1 MSRAYVYDVGGLVM
15 GEKEIL
21 EDTTRSTGRDALKKN
36 VQAAIALSGAIRS
49 TLGPKGLDKLL
60 IDDDGRTLVTND
72 GVTVLETAKVE
83 HPVAKMVIGA
93 SSLQDKIAKDGTT
106 STVIIASEM
115 LRNAWELVVQGIH
128 PAVISRGFRMAEQK
142 VIEAIDELSLE
153 GNNDLFKKAV
163 ISALS
168 GKGHDSLKEIVSEL
182 SLKAVEIVSEES
194 EKIDRS
200 KIKIISQT
208 GSSIKESEVIQ
219 GLVLAKK
226 RIDSSMP
233 KRVKNGDVLLINGGI
248 ERRSF
253 SSDMKLNVTTPG
265 VLESFRNKE
274 RQMLNEQISKLRDLG
289 VNVVAC
295 KEGIDD
301 DVKSELVKL
310 GIQAFRRVS
319 KSDLDLLSKS
329 CNATIVHDVMS
340 ATKENV
346 GKCLSSSNK
355 TLGGLE
361 HWVVDADGGGTTII
375 IRGSTV
381 DVIGEVERCF
391 DDSLG
396 VVCQMFE
403 DGRLLPG
410 GGATYVALAR
420 LLRRYAETIPD
431 REQLAIEAYGDALE
445 VIVRVLAENGGMDP
459 IESLLSVV
467 STQTNLN
474 SDRQGLNL
482 YTGNVE
488 DMVDS
493 GIIEPLGIIRQAIIG
508 ATEASISI
516 LRIDD
521 VLWAKQ
527 DIEIPELPGN

>member
-1 MSRAYVYDVGGLVM
+1 M

-21 EDTTRSTGRDALKKN
+21 EDTTRTTGRDALKKN

-128 PAVISRGFRMAEQK
+128 PAVIGRGFRMAEQK
-142 VIEAIDELSLE
+142 VIEEIEKLTLE
-153 GNNDLFKKAV
+153 GNKVLFKKAV

-182 SLKAVEIVSEES
+182 SLTAVGIVSDEG

-208 GSSIKESEVIQ
+208 GSSIKVIQ

-226 RIDSSMP
+226 RIAPSMP
-233 KRVKNGDVLLINGGI
+233 KHIENGSILLVDGGI

-265 VLESFRNKE
+265 VLESFRVKE
-274 RQMLNEQISKLRDLG
+274 REMLTNQINKLKELG
-289 VNVVAC
+289 IDIVAC

-301 DVKSELVKL
+301 DVKAELVKL
-310 GIQAFRRVS
+310 GIQAFRRVA

-329 CNATIVHDVMS
+329 CNATIVHDIVS

-346 GKCLSSSNK
+346 GRCLSSSNK

-361 HWVVDADGGGTTII
+361 HWVVDSVGSGATII

-381 DVIGEVERCF
+381 DVVGEVERCF

-445 VIVRVLAENGGMDP
+445 VIVRVLSENGGLDP

-467 STQTNLN
+467 SKQTIEDSN
-474 SDRQGLNL
+474 RFGINL
-482 YTGNVE
+482 YTGDVE

-493 GIIEPLGIIRQAIIG
+493 GVIEPLGIVRQAIIG

-527 DIEIPELPGN
+527 DIEIPELAGS

>member
-1 MSRAYVYDVGGLVM
+1 MSRAYVYDVGGLTM

-21 EDTTRSTGRDALKKN
+21 ENTTRSTGRDALKKN

-106 STVIIASEM
+106 STVILASEM

-128 PAVISRGFRMAEQK
+128 PAVIGRGFRMAEQK
-142 VIEAIDELSLE
+142 VIEEIEQLSLN
-153 GNNDLFKKAV
+153 GNKELFKNAV

-168 GKGHDSLKEIVSEL
+168 GKGHDSLKIIVSEL
-182 SLKAVEIVSEES
+182 SLSAVEFVSSEEG
-194 EKIDRS
+194 KIDRS

-208 GSSIKESEVIQ
+208 GSSIKDSEVIQ

-233 KRVKNGDVLLINGGI
+233 KQIKNGSVLLVNGGI
-248 ERRSF
+248 ERRTF

-265 VLESFRNKE
+265 VLESFRIKE
-274 RQMLNEQISKLRDLG
+274 RQMLTIQVDKLKELG
-289 VNVVAC
+289 INVVAC

-301 DVKSELVKL
+301 DVKAELVKL
-310 GIQAFRRVS
+310 GIQAFRRVA

-340 ATKENV
+340 ATTKNV
-346 GKCLSSSNK
+346 GRCASSSNK

-361 HWVVDADGGGTTII
+361 HWVVDAEGSGATII

-381 DVIGEVERCF
+381 DVVGEVERCF
-391 DDSLG
+391 EDALG

-403 DGRLLPG
+403 DDRLLPG

-420 LLRRYAETIPD
+420 LLRRYAETIPG

-459 IESLLSVV
+459 IAALLSVV
-467 STQTNLN
+467 SKQTAED
-474 SDRQGLNL
+474 SGRFGINL
-482 YTGNVE
+482 YTGGIENMVE
-488 DMVDS
+488 S
-493 GIIEPLGIIRQAIIG
+493 GIIEPLGITRQAIIG

-527 DIEIPELPGN
+527 DIEIPELPSN

>member
-1 MSRAYVYDVGGLVM
+1 MSRAYVYDVGGLTM
-15 GEKEIL
+15 SEKEIL
-21 EDTTRSTGRDALKKN
+21 QNTTRSTGRDALKKN

-106 STVIIASEM
+106 STVILASEM
-115 LRNAWELVVQGIH
+115 LRNSWELVVQGIH

-142 VIEAIDELSLE
+142 VVEAIDNLSVS
-153 GNNDLFKKAV
+153 GNSDLFKKAV

-168 GKGHDSLKEIVSEL
+168 GKGHDLLKEIVSEL
-182 SLKAVEIVSEES
+182 ALTAVEIVSQEG
-194 EKIDRS
+194 EKVDRS
-200 KIKIISQT
+200 KIKVISQT
-208 GSSIKESEVIQ
+208 GSSIGESEVIQ

-226 RIDSSMP
+226 RIDISMP
-233 KRVKNGDVLLINGGI
+233 KQIKDGSVLLVDGAI

-265 VLESFRNKE
+265 VIESFRNKE
-274 RQMLNEQISKLRDLG
+274 REMLISQIEKLKELG
-289 VNVVAC
+289 VNVIAC

-301 DVKSELVKL
+301 EVKSTLVKL
-310 GIQAFRRVS
+310 GIQAFRRVA

-329 CNATIVHDVMS
+329 CNATIVNDVMS

-361 HWVVDADGGGTTII
+361 HWVVDGEGGGATII
-375 IRGSTV
+375 IRGSTI
-381 DVIGEVERCF
+381 DVVGEVERCF
-391 DDSLG
+391 EDALG
-396 VVCQMFE
+396 VVSQMFE
-403 DGRLLPG
+403 DDRLLPG

-420 LLRRYAETIPD
+420 LLRRYAESIPD
-431 REQLAIEAYGDALE
+431 REQLAVEAYGDALE

-459 IESLLSVV
+459 IESLLAVV
-467 STQTNLN
+467 SKQTKEDSN
-474 SDRQGLNL
+474 RFGLNL
-482 YTGNVE
+482 YSGQVE
-488 DMVDS
+488 EMVDS
-493 GIIEPLGIIRQAIIG
+493 GIIEPLGIVRQAIIG

-527 DIEIPELPGN
+527 DVGIPELPNS

>member
-1 MSRAYVYDVGGLVM
+1 MSRAYVYDVGGLTM

-21 EDTTRSTGRDALKKN
+21 EDTTRTTGRDALKKN

-106 STVIIASEM
+106 STVILCSEM

-128 PAVISRGFRMAEQK
+128 PAVIGRGFRMAEQK
-142 VIEAIDELSLE
+142 VIEEIEQLSLN
-153 GNNDLFKKAV
+153 GNKELFKKAV
-163 ISALS
+163 MSALS
-168 GKGHDSLKEIVSEL
+168 GKGHDTLKEIVSEI
-182 SLKAVEIVSEES
+182 SLNAVEIISNKD

-226 RIDSSMP
+226 RIASSMP
-233 KRVKNGDVLLINGGI
+233 KNIKNGSIMLVDGGI

-265 VLESFRNKE
+265 VLESFRTKE
-274 RQMLNEQISKLRDLG
+274 REMLTNQIDKLKELG
-289 VNVVAC
+289 IDVIAC

-301 DVKSELVKL
+301 SVKSELAKL
-310 GIQAFRRVS
+310 GIQAFRRVA

-329 CNATIVHDVMS
+329 CNATIVHDILS
-340 ATKENV
+340 ATKENI
-346 GKCLSSSNK
+346 GMFLSSSNK

-361 HWVVDADGGGTTII
+361 HWVVDAVGSGATII

-381 DVIGEVERCF
+381 DVVGEVERCF

-396 VVCQMFE
+396 VVCQMYE
-403 DGRLLPG
+403 DDRLLPG

-445 VIVRVLAENGGMDP
+445 VIVRVLSENGGMDP
-459 IESLLSVV
+459 IGSLLSVV
-467 STQTNLN
+467 SKQTSEN
-474 SDRQGLNL
+474 SNRFGINL
-482 YTGNVE
+482 YTGEVE

-493 GIIEPLGIIRQAIIG
+493 GIIEPLGIVRQAVIG
-508 ATEASISI
+508 ATEAAISI

-527 DIEIPELPGN
+527 DIAIPELPGN

>member
-1 MSRAYVYDVGGLVM
+1 MSRAYVYDVGGLTM

-128 PAVISRGFRMAEQK
+128 PAVISRGFRMAEQR
-142 VIEAIDELSLE
+142 VVEAIDGLSLE
-153 GNNDLFKKAV
+153 GNKELFKKAV

-168 GKGHDSLKEIVSEL
+168 GKGHNLLKEIVSEL
-182 SLKAVEIVSEES
+182 SLSAVDIVSDGGS
-194 EKIDRS
+194 VIDRS

-233 KRVKNGDVLLINGGI
+233 KQVKNGAILLVDGGI

-265 VLESFRNKE
+265 VLESFRIKE
-274 RQMLNEQISKLRDLG
+274 REMLNGQISKLKELG
-289 VNVVAC
+289 VRVVAC

-301 DVKSELVKL
+301 DVKAQLVKL

-319 KSDLDLLSKS
+319 KADLDLLSKS

-340 ATKENV
+340 ASKDNV

-361 HWVVDADGGGTTII
+361 HWVVDAEGGGTTII

-381 DVIGEVERCF
+381 DVVGEVERCF

-396 VVCQMFE
+396 VVCQMYE

-467 STQTNLN
+467 SKQTNEN
-474 SDRQGLNL
+474 SDRFGLNL

-493 GIIEPLGIIRQAIIG
+493 GVIEPLGIVRQAIIG

-527 DIEIPELPGN
+527 DIQIPELPGN

>member
-1 MSRAYVYDVGGLVM
+1 MSRAYVYDVGGLTM

-21 EDTTRSTGRDALKKN
+21 EDTTRTTGREALKKN

-106 STVIIASEM
+106 STVILASEM

-128 PAVISRGFRMAEQK
+128 PAVIGRGFRMAEQK
-142 VIEAIDELSLE
+142 VIKEIDNLSLE
-153 GNNDLFKKAV
+153 GNEKLFKKAV
-163 ISALS
+163 VSALS
-168 GKGHDSLKEIVSEL
+168 GKGHDSLKDIVSEL
-182 SLKAVEIVSEES
+182 SLKAVGMISNDGQ
-194 EKIDRS
+194 KIDRS

-208 GSSIKESEVIQ
+208 GSSIKESEVVQ

-226 RIDSSMP
+226 RITQSMP
-233 KRVKNGDVLLINGGI
+233 KNIENGSVLLVDGGI
-248 ERRSF
+248 EHRSF
-253 SSDMKLNVTTPG
+253 SSDMKLNVSTPG
-265 VLESFRNKE
+265 VLESFRVKE
-274 RQMLNEQISKLRDLG
+274 REMLTRQVDKLKQLG
-289 VNVVAC
+289 INVIAC

-301 DVKSELVKL
+301 GVKTELTKL
-310 GIQAFRRVS
+310 GIQAFRRVAR
-319 KSDLDLLSKS
+319 SDLDLLSKS
-329 CNATIVHDVMS
+329 CNATIVHDIMS
-340 ATKENV
+340 ATEESV
-346 GKCLSSSNK
+346 GQCLSSSNK

-361 HWVVDADGGGTTII
+361 HWVVGAAGSGATII
-375 IRGSTV
+375 IRGSTI
-381 DVIGEVERCF
+381 DVVGEVERCF

-445 VIVRVLAENGGMDP
+445 VIVRVLSENGGLDP
-459 IESLLSVV
+459 IQSLLSVV
-467 STQTNLN
+467 SKQTTEDSN
-474 SDRQGLNL
+474 RFGINL
-482 YTGNVE
+482 YTGDIE

-493 GIIEPLGIIRQAIIG
+493 GVIEPLGIVRQAIIG

-527 DIEIPELPGN
+527 DIQIPELPGN

>member
-1 MSRAYVYDVGGLVM
+1 M

-142 VIEAIDELSLE
+142 VIDAIDELSLE

-182 SLKAVEIVSEES
+182 SLKAVEIVSEEG

-233 KRVKNGDVLLINGGI
+233 KQVKDGDVLLINGGI

-274 RQMLNEQISKLRDLG
+274 RQMLNEQISKLRVLG